1 MTIVEQFTEFWNSA
15 LQTASMFVIP
25 DWGALVALLPIFIFI
40 GVIGPFLT
48 FTVLGAL
55 YYQVRKPR
63 VKLAFEE
70 GPRLAELDAG
80 GEPIFPAGLPYLPAR
95 RDRLPVGDA
104 ALRDLPRRAERDLPD
119 VRPGSDGRRGHVRQ
133 LRPRPARQD
142 PRRRRSGNAR
152 TQAGRG
158 GRGLTGRAAKP
169 VTPSTRLRVT
179 DG

>member
-1 MTIVEQFTEFWNSA
+1 MTIVEQLNEFWNSA

-25 DWGALVALLPIFIFI
+25 DWGALVALLPVFIFV

-80 GEPIFPAGLPYLPAR
+80 GAPIFPPGLPFCR
-95 RDRLPVGDA
+95 RDATVYPSGTA
-104 ALRDLPRRAERDLPD
+104 ALRDLPRRAGRDLPD
-119 VRPGSDGRRGHVRQ
+119 VRPRSHGRRRHLRQ
-133 LRPRPARQD
+133 LRPRAARQD
-142 PRRRRSGNAR
+142 PGRRRSGDTR
-152 TQAGRG
+152 TQARRG
-158 GRGLTGRAAKP
+158 GRGLTVEPRNP
-169 VTPSTRLRVT
+169 
-179 DG
+179 